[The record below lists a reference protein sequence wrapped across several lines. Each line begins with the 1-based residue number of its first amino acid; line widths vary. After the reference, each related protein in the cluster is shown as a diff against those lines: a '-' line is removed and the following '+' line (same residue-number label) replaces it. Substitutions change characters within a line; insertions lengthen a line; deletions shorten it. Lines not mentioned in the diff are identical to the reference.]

1 MLWLR
6 RDIAIRHPY
15 AIDRM
20 LVATG
25 LAKSLTE
32 ARRLIDG
39 GAIYLNNQK
48 LVAPEPGFLPV
59 AVVGPV
65 QLDEYVALGIPPE
78 VAEQVLLDVDEPPLP
93 HGGDPAR

>member
-15 AIDRM
+15 AIDKM

-25 LAKSLTE
+25 LASSLTE

-59 AVVGPV
+59 VVATTAS
-65 QLDEYVALGIPPE
+65 LDEYVALGIPPE
-78 VAEQVLLDVDEPPLP
+78 LAEKILAEPSPS
-93 HGGDPAR
+93 HGEDPAR